1 MKIFKPL
8 RNNRGMALMIV
19 TACIMFIMYFATEL
33 VADTRIE
40 YEINSS
46 GLNRVKAYYAAKSGL
61 QLALLRVKIYQ
72 QAQSKFGAQLGN
84 SSPMLNQIWQ
94 FPFAWPLPIPDELS
108 AVDKDSFKK
117 LVKDSTMDA
126 SYITTIEDEGSKI
139 DINDLISPSESLQ
152 KITRTQILNIFAQKM
167 KEDEEWARAHSNT
180 NFEQIV
186 NNIADFMSSK
196 NVSLNGGDKRARYAE
211 ANRESSTGDY
221 WPPNRG
227 FRTLQEMRFVPD
239 LTDELFTLLE
249 SRVTI
254 YGMKGINPNLATK
267 DVLKSLDPGMTE
279 EAVSEI
285 MKRRNDQNEGGPFKD
300 AADFW
305 NFVSTK
311 NVRLEGDTQAIP
323 LVFDSVFNF
332 KIRSTGEFAGSTRE
346 ITAIVMDLNKVATK
360 IKDYVDKDK
369 KDANPGADA
378 NNNNNNNNNSN
389 GNNNNANNQGGNQQN
404 KSDPIPKGPPRIVFW
419 SER

>member
-1 MKIFKPL
+1 
-8 RNNRGMALMIV
+8 MALMIV

-40 YEINSS
+40 YEINSAGS
-46 GLNRVKAYYAAKSGL
+46 NRIKAYYAAKSGL

-108 AVDKDSFKK
+108 AIDKDSFKK
-117 LVKDSTMDA
+117 LVKESSMDA

-139 DINDLISPSESLQ
+139 DINDLISPSETLR
-152 KITRTQILNIFAQKM
+152 KITKTQVLNIFAQKM
-167 KEDEEWARAHSNT
+167 KEDEVWAREHSNT

-186 NNIADFMSSK
+186 NNIADFMSDK
-196 NVSLNGGDKRARYAE
+196 ATSLNGGDKRARYAE

-227 FRTLQEMRFVPD
+227 FRTIQEMRFVPD
-239 LTDELFTLLE
+239 LTDEIFTLLE
-249 SRVTI
+249 PRITI

-267 DVLKSLDPGMTE
+267 EVLKSLDPGMTE
-279 EAVSEI
+279 EAVTEI
-285 MKRRNDQNEGGPFKD
+285 IKRRNDQNEGGPFKD

-305 NFVSTK
+305 NFVTSK

-332 KIRSTGEFAGSTRE
+332 RIRSTGEFAGSTRE

-360 IKDYVDKDK
+360 IKSYTDKEK
-369 KDANPGADA
+369 KDQGNPGD
-378 NNNNNNNNNSN
+378 NSN
-389 GNNNNANNQGGNQQN
+389 ANNNANNQN